1 MNLPIKW
8 TPLALQSLSDVF
20 EYTCDIF
27 GEQQLHKLRGKVSDA
42 TRLLSLFPLAG
53 KKEIE
58 LSEDLKTDYRSIV
71 VIKEIK
77 LIYTVTYD
85 EVFIEYVMNTRQSEA
100 TVANLL
106 ELTNGQ
112 E

>member
-1 MNLPIKW
+1 MSLPIKW

-20 EYTCDIF
+20 VYTFEIF
-27 GEQQLHKLRGKVSDA
+27 GESQLLKLRGQISDA

-53 KKEIE
+53 KKEAG
-58 LSEDLKTDYRSIV
+58 LSEKMKTDYRSIV

-77 LIYTVTYD
+77 LIYTATSD

-100 TVANLL
+100 TIASLL
-106 ELTNGQ
+106 ERN
-112 E
+112 

>member
-20 EYTCDIF
+20 EYTYNNF
-27 GEQQLHKLRGKVSDA
+27 GEQQLHKLRGKISDA
-42 TRLLSLFPLAG
+42 TRLLSLFPFAG
-53 KKEIE
+53 KKEIQ
-58 LSEDLKTDYRSIV
+58 LSEDLRTDYRSIV

-77 LIYTVTYD
+77 LIYSVTYD
-85 EVFIEYVMNTRQSEA
+85 EVFIEYVMNTSQCEA

-106 ELTNGQ
+106 DETNHQ
-112 E
+112 Q

>member
-20 EYTCDIF
+20 EYTFNIF
-27 GEQQLHKLRGKVSDA
+27 GGSQLLKLRGQISDA

-58 LSEDLKTDYRSIV
+58 LSEKLKTDYRSIV

-77 LIYTVTYD
+77 LIYTTTSD
-85 EVFIEYVMNTRQSEA
+85 GVFIEYVMNTRQSE
-100 TVANLL
+100 TTIANLL
-106 ELTNGQ
+106 ENK
-112 E
+112 